1 MPGDPGPGARLM
13 DSIIVRDLRVQSRVG
28 VTDEERAQPQNVII
42 GIEVAGD
49 LRTPG
54 MTDDLKDTVDYGRI
68 TAEIESLVSSTSSA
82 LLENLAEKIAAHIAG
97 MRGVNGVSVEVAKE
111 SPPIQ
116 QTVGSVAVRI
126 ERL

>member
-1 MPGDPGPGARLM
+1 M

-42 GIEVAGD
+42 GIEVASD

-54 MTDDLKDTVDYGRI
+54 MTDDLNDTVDYGRI